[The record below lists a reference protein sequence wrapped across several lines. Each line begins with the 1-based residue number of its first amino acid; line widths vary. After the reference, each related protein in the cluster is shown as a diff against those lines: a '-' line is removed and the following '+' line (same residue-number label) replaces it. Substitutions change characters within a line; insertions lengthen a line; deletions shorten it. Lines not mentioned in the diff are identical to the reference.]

1 MKNLDKFMQAK
12 FHTLTDAEWDELTN
26 LVNKIC
32 DAHEGDKWWKV
43 DCCIKT
49 CIDFALSAKQ
59 ANEEVS
65 QFCEEIV

>member
-32 DAHEGDKWWKV
+32 DAHEGDKRRL
-43 DCCIKT
+43 
-49 CIDFALSAKQ
+49 FNA
-59 ANEEVS
+59 
-65 QFCEEIV
+65 